1 MLGSWALVTGA
12 SSGLGR
18 AIARKLAASGV
29 HLIITARREDRLK
42 ALRRELE
49 GDCGVQVEP
58 IAFDVRN
65 QEECRAAIE
74 QRSALMSRVSIL
86 VNNAGLAKGARPMHQ
101 AAIADWEQ
109 MIDTNVKGLLYMTRL
124 VLPYMGERNQGHIG
138 NIGSVA
144 GRWLLPG
151 GVVYCATKFAVRAIS
166 EGIRMDLMGK
176 NIRVTTIEP
185 GITETDF
192 SLVRLENE
200 EEAKAVYEG
209 FSPLQAEDIA
219 DAVFW
224 CLDRPPHVNIQ
235 ELVIF
240 PTNQVGLGPANLARS

>member
-124 VLPYMGERNQGHIG
+124 VLP
-138 NIGSVA
+138 
-144 GRWLLPG
+144 
-151 GVVYCATKFAVRAIS
+151 
-166 EGIRMDLMGK
+166 
-176 NIRVTTIEP
+176 
-185 GITETDF
+185 
-192 SLVRLENE
+192 
-200 EEAKAVYEG
+200 
-209 FSPLQAEDIA
+209 
-219 DAVFW
+219 
-224 CLDRPPHVNIQ
+224 
-235 ELVIF
+235 
-240 PTNQVGLGPANLARS
+240 

>member
-42 ALRRELE
+42 ALRSELE

-65 QEECRAAIE
+65 PEECRAAIE

-124 VLPYMGERNQGHIG
+124 VLPYMVERNQGHIV

-192 SLVRLENE
+192 SLVRLGNE

>member
-1 MLGSWALVTGA
+1 MV
-12 SSGLGR
+12 
-18 AIARKLAASGV
+18 
-29 HLIITARREDRLK
+29 
-42 ALRRELE
+42 
-49 GDCGVQVEP
+49 
-58 IAFDVRN
+58 
-65 QEECRAAIE
+65 
-74 QRSALMSRVSIL
+74 
-86 VNNAGLAKGARPMHQ
+86 
-101 AAIADWEQ
+101 
-109 MIDTNVKGLLYMTRL
+109 
-124 VLPYMGERNQGHIG
+124 ERNQGHIV